1 MREVEEKTTRLSA
14 LSAGIDQ
21 LVGVLSPERAYRRKM
36 FRFAY
41 DAVDGSRTRKKR
53 VNLGGTGDSHLS
65 EQTLYKLREIC
76 REMMRNNP
84 LVNGL
89 LKTERDGLIGSGV
102 KIYARTADEPLN
114 KKLETLWRQEML
126 DRACDVTGRFNFNQ
140 YLRTAFLSYRRDG
153 DVGTIFADNGLQGV
167 EGDQIGTPIGKTS
180 AKLFDVV
187 NGVAVSHATKKL
199 LGYYVGIPDKYGF
212 INPAGYKKYTTD
224 EMHLMFSPDR
234 FSQSRGEPALTSS
247 IDYIDKLCS
256 YYDAELVAAKVNAC
270 FTMFVSHKDEY
281 GGAPEAYTGGISS
294 SGVNE
299 DGTRHEKME
308 PGTILYG
315 DSGENATG
323 IGQTRPG
330 NQFVPFVQQ
339 SLTMIGRPLL
349 MPLMLITLDFS
360 GATFMNARIAY
371 QECRASW
378 QNVQDVVVKP
388 FVSRVWRYK
397 VNEWIKRKLITPNDD
412 IYKHEIV
419 CKKWPYVDPIKES
432 KADEME
438 LKNRTTTRTL
448 ICARKGLD
456 YEDVDKQLTK
466 ENAAIAEAEPTP
478 EPQVKKAS

>member
-1 MREVEEKTTRLSA
+1 MLEVERKTTKIGRFA
-14 LSAGIDQ
+14 ANIDG
-21 LVGVLSPERAYRRKM
+21 LANAISPKWGYNRKK

-65 EQTLYKLREIC
+65 EQTLYKLREIH

-102 KIYARTADEPLN
+102 KIKGRTQDKVLN
-114 KKLETLWRQEML
+114 KKLELLWQKEMI

-140 YLRTAFLSYRRDG
+140 YLRTAFLSCRRDG
-153 DVGTIFADNGLQGV
+153 DVGTIFAENGLQGI
-167 EGDQIGTPIGKTS
+167 EGDQIGTPMGKTS

-187 NGVAVSHATKKL
+187 NGVAVSKTTKKL

-212 INPAGYKKYTTD
+212 INPAGYKKYSTD
-224 EMHLMFSPDR
+224 DMHLMFSPDR

-270 FTMFVSHKDEY
+270 FTMFVSHKDEF
-281 GGAPEAYTGGISS
+281 GGAPNPYTDGISS

-299 DGTRHEKME
+299 DGARLEKME

-315 DSGENATG
+315 DSGENAAG

-330 NQFVPFVQQ
+330 NQFVPFIQQ

-378 QNVQDVVVKP
+378 QNTQDVVVKP
-388 FVSRVWRYK
+388 FVSRVWKHK
-397 VNEWIKRKLITPNDD
+397 VKEWIKRGLVTASDD
-412 IYKHEIV
+412 IYNHEIG
-419 CKKWPYVDPIKES
+419 CKRWPYVDPLKEAN
-432 KADEME
+432 ADARE
-438 LKNRTTTRTL
+438 LKSRTNTRDL
-448 ICARKGLD
+448 ICDRKGLD
-456 YEDVDKQLTK
+456 FDDVNNQLIKED
-466 ENAAIAEAEPTP
+466 AAIPVA
-478 EPQVKKAS
+478 EPQVKEAS